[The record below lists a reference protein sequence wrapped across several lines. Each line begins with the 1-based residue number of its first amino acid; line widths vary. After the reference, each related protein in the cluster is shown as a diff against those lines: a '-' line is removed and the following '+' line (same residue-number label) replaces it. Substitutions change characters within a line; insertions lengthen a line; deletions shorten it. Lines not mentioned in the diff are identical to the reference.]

1 MHFAHRSRVAVNS
14 RKNGVEQD
22 ICVYLNEPR
31 HVKMVEDKNFN
42 VPDHDTAGAWRMLMQ
57 GNLRFL

>member
-1 MHFAHRSRVAVNS
+1 MHFAHRSCVAVNS
-14 RKNGVEQD
+14 RKNEVEQD